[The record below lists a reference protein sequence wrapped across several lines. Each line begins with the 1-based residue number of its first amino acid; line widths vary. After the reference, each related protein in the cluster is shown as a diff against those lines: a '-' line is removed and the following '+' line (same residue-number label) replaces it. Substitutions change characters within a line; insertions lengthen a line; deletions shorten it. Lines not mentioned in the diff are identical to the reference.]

1 MTNNRVAGI
10 LALQQGNNEEILASA
25 FSGGVGHP
33 IGAEMVLGPDWSQ
46 KVQHLAKIMGL
57 QMGSPFDGPAGRTVP
72 GQWHCSHSEK
82 KLAAFAAS
90 TLLAL
95 IGQLPAEFDS
105 ITLDQLA
112 AIREHKWAYG
122 ERPNLQI
129 HITRSPCQ
137 LCEKFVRFLSS
148 FMQVD
153 IAIHTGGF
161 VQDAELKESAPGVN
175 PVRPSEEVLDLTF
188 DTDRTPD
195 IPSRFRSAL
204 ADAMNCTEPEVEVSM
219 APEILGSARWAEEV
233 TPQFQA
239 PATSIDKPYSVD
251 SEEKLKRESKS
262 RSAPWSEEPSLPPNF
277 SSPEPEENGPSGAG
291 DVTGYDTD
299 VSIEVIDKSQ
309 FYSRPSAN
317 QTSPEWSSSS
327 GNDDDLDELD
337 PDTPIA
343 SIESEEL
350 DTWVE
355 THNTDHDDSDLSSDW
370 ANLPTPGAGAGP
382 VSDDARKHITEYRYT
397 GPILRRPSLYP
408 KPRSSPILST
418 PSCVRRLN
426 QRAGTPYPQGS
437 RKRGHSLFRE
447 DSDESTDIA
456 TPPSKHRRTNGCSVR
471 DIVSV
476 PDDETEGFADENQSP
491 TKSYYWI
498 LDN

>member
-1 MTNNRVAGI
+1 MSGAYVTRHGMSKVRFQWTPSGINVYVLQGTFSGPKVNMTNNRVAGI

-33 IGAEMVLGPDWSQ
+33 IGAEMVLGPDWNQ

-82 KLAAFAAS
+82 KLAAFAAA
-90 TLLAL
+90 TLLSL

-105 ITLDQLA
+105 ITLDHLA
-112 AIREHKWAYG
+112 AVREHKWAHG

-129 HITRSPCQ
+129 HITRSLASC
-137 LCEKFVRFLSS
+137 
-148 FMQVD
+148 
-153 IAIHTGGF
+153 
-161 VQDAELKESAPGVN
+161 AE
-175 PVRPSEEVLDLTF
+175 EEVLDLTF

-219 APEILGSARWAEEV
+219 APEILSSARWAEEV
-233 TPQFQA
+233 TPQIQA
-239 PATSIDKPYSVD
+239 PDTSIDKPYWVAY
-251 SEEKLKRESKS
+251 EEKLKRENKS
-262 RSAPWSEEPSLPPNF
+262 WSAPRSKEPSLAPNF
-277 SSPEPEENGPSGAG
+277 SSPEPEENGSSGAG
-291 DVTGYDTD
+291 DATGYDTD
-299 VSIEVIDKSQ
+299 VSIEVIGKSQ
-309 FYSRPSAN
+309 FYSRPLAN

-327 GNDDDLDELD
+327 GNDDDLDELH

-355 THNTDHDDSDLSSDW
+355 THNTDHHDDSDLSSDW
-370 ANLPTPGAGAGP
+370 ANLPTPDAGAGP
-382 VSDDARKHITEYRYT
+382 VSDDARKHIAEYQYT

-426 QRAGTPYPQGS
+426 QRASTPYPQGS

-447 DSDESTDIA
+447 DSDGSTDIA
-456 TPPSKHRRTNGCSVR
+456 TPPSKHPRTNDYSVR
-471 DIVSV
+471 ELASV
-476 PDDETEGFADENQSP
+476 PDDETEGFADENRSP
-491 TKSYYWI
+491 IESYYWS
-498 LDN
+498 LDD